1 MLNEEIFDGVIMD
14 YQIPVMD
21 RYETT
26 RKIKK
31 LVNTIPIVAFISDTI
46 LREKKKCIDAV
57 IFDYAS
63 KPFKIKELSF
73 FLDHSIS

>member
-1 MLNEEIFDGVIMD
+1 MLNEEIFNCVIMD
-14 YQIPVMD
+14 YQMPVTD
-21 RYETT
+21 QYVTT
-26 RKIKK
+26 RQTQK